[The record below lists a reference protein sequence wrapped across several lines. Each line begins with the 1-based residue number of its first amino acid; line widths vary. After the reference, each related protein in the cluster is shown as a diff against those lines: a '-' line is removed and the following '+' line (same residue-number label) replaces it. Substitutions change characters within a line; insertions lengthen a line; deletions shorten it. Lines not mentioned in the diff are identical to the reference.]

1 LIEFINSNNLWYSEL
16 LDPHSKIGGGA
27 EQKVYYNPQTDTVI
41 KINDSIFY
49 SSWLDYLNNLKIHN
63 YFFPNTAYQ
72 LLGFKLID
80 SVLYAVVEQLHVKS
94 SVSVNLSAVKIF
106 LENNG
111 FINNRNN
118 DYINKELGIILED
131 LHDENVLQ
139 NETIFSF
146 IDTVFYLTDEFY
158 KPAINS

>member
-1 LIEFINSNNLWYSEL
+1 MWYQGILASN
-16 LDPHSKIGGGA
+16 SKIGEGA
-27 EQKVYYNPQTDTVI
+27 EQKVYYDPHTGTVI
-41 KINDSIFY
+41 KANESIFY
-49 SSWLDYLNNLKIHN
+49 SSWSDYLNNLKIHN

-72 LLGFKLID
+72 LLGFQMIN
-80 SVLYAVVEQLHVKS
+80 SALYAIVEQLHVIS
-94 SVSVNLSAVKIF
+94 SASVNLNDVKTF

-111 FINNRNN
+111 FANNKNN

-139 NETIFSF
+139 NGVILSF

-158 KPAINS
+158 KPITGY